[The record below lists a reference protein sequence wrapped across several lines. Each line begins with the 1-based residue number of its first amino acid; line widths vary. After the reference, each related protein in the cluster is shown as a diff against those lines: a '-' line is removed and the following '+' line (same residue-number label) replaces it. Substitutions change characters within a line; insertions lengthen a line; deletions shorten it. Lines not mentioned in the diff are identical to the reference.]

1 MVRQTRDATAWVLL
15 ELDRAVGMSR
25 CLKQSVTDEWGWQ
38 RFFGA
43 STKHGRGFPQKLDT
57 LFRLA
62 RLSHRW
68 RPSERSRCE
77 GVLIQTERAEG
88 GARFVDL
95 ILNLVCHRRSLFVH
109 LVVSRLTSV
118 GGSMKSRVYPLTLV
132 RVVRTT

>member
-1 MVRQTRDATAWVLL
+1 MVRQARDATAWGLV

-25 CLKQSVTDEWGWQ
+25 CLKQPVTDEWGWQ

-43 STKHGRGFPQKLDT
+43 STKHGRGFPRKLAT
-57 LFRLA
+57 LFRLRGCLRGGAQANGA
-62 RLSHRW
+62 R
-68 RPSERSRCE
+68 CD
-77 GVLIQTERAEG
+77 GVLIQTERAEC

-109 LVVSRLTSV
+109 LVVSRLISV
-118 GGSMKSRVYPLTLV
+118 GGSMKSMAYPLNLV